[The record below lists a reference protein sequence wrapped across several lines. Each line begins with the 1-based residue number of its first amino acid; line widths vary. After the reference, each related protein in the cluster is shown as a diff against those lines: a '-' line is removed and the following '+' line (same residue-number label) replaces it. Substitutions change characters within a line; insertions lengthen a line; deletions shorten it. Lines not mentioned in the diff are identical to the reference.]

1 VPPASITET
10 LTTEGADAG
19 VATTSGVRVGDQGVA
34 DSTLRPAGRVRFGDN
49 YADVVAD
56 GFVESGRPVRVIR
69 ISGNRI
75 VVREV

>member
-1 VPPASITET
+1 
-10 LTTEGADAG
+10 LD
-19 VATTSGVRVGDQGVA
+19 GVRVGDEGVA
-34 DSTLRPAGRVRFGDN
+34 DSPLRPAGRVRFDDR

-56 GFVESGRPVRVIR
+56 SYVESGRPVRVIK